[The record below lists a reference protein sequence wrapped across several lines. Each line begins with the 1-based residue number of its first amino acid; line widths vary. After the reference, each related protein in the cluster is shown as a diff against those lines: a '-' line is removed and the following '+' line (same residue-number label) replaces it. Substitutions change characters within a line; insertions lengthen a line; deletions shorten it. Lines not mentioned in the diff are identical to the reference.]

1 MSNKLV
7 PATNEL
13 MIYLLKEDYQLLVA
27 NLGSNVFRPSRTS
40 IQMFFS
46 DKYPVDIT
54 KLRMY
59 YIRNIVKD
67 YDYFYKEGIE
77 EILVDMSDVII

>member
-27 NLGSNVFRPSRTS
+27 NSGSNVFRPSRTS

-46 DKYPVDIT
+46 DNYPVDIT

-67 YDYFYKEGIE
+67 YDYFYKKGIK